1 MGENNHRIKSYMAD
15 LPYSEEVTYQEEYID
30 QVYKDYLLDYRFEKE
45 EIFVSAEINKALA
58 EVSYQ
63 MTYVSEVNGNQ

>member
-1 MGENNHRIKSYMAD
+1 MTESA
-15 LPYSEEVTYQEEYID
+15 YSKEAAHQKESIN

-45 EIFVSAEINKALA
+45 EIFVSAETNKALA